1 MVVHKCESRLTRPPL
16 VSNNS
21 DCQKCK
27 RFVFRQYVQSQ
38 RQFVVSSTLRKTRK
52 VDTSGWQ
59 IWSGYICA
67 CKMPADCIKS
77 HNFRNTS
84 RANTPVPLTVGIL
97 LRTGKREGELRE
109 EGKKR
114 ERTEATRREGHHL
127 RERDCASG
135 ELIALL
141 RLKMIL
147 RKTHGKRKGHGK
159 RRERNKGKRERH
171 LDPHKI
177 HKKSAPI
184 RNNSQ

>member
-147 RKTHGKRKGHGK
+147 RKTLRAREGAWKEEGKEQRQE
-159 RRERNKGKRERH
+159 REALR
-171 LDPHKI
+171 PT
-177 HKKSAPI
+177 
-184 RNNSQ
+184 